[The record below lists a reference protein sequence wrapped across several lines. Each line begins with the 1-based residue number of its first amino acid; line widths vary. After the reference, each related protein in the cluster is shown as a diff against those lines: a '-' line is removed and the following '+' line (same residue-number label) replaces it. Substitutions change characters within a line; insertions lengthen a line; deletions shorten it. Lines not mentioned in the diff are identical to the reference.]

1 MTHHPLTIEIRPDDR
16 SVTLLLAGELDLGS
30 ADTLRVCLGQI
41 DDSYDELIVDL
52 EALRF
57 LDSSGLSLLVQTRH
71 ALAERQRPATLVLR
85 NPQGHVRRV
94 LEVSGVDQLLTVV
107 A

>member
-1 MTHHPLTIEIRPDDR
+1 MTHHPLTIEIRPDAR

-30 ADTLRVCLGQI
+30 ADTLRVCLNQL
-41 DDSYDELIVDL
+41 DESYDELIVDL
-52 EALRF
+52 EALHF
-57 LDSSGLSLLVQTRH
+57 LDSTGLSLLVQTQH
-71 ALAERQRPATLVLR
+71 SLTERASPGRMLVR

-94 LEVSGVDQLLTVV
+94 LEVSGVDQVLTVL